1 MWIVRLALR
10 RPYTFVV
17 LSLLILVL
25 GALSVASMTVDI
37 FPYINIPVVTIIWSY
52 SGLSP
57 TEMEGRIVTVSER
70 AFTTTVNGIQHLES
84 VSLRGVAITRLYFQ
98 PNVTIASAIAQVNAQ
113 AQQIVRVLPPG
124 IFPPQITQYNAASVP
139 VLLASLSSDQLS
151 EQELNDLANSFIRT
165 QLVTIQGAAV
175 PLPYGGKTRI
185 VQVDVDPDALYARG
199 LSPTDVNT
207 AILAQNV
214 ILPAGTAKMGT
225 IEYDVAVNSSPVV
238 LDDLNRMPIR

>member
-1 MWIVRLALR
+1 MSCALPGHRVAKKRRRLRRRECMWIVRLALR

-25 GALSVASMTVDI
+25 GALSVVSMTVDI

-70 AFTTTVNGIQHLES
+70 AFTTTVSGIEHLES

-124 IFPPQITQYNAASVP
+124 I
-139 VLLASLSSDQLS
+139 
-151 EQELNDLANSFIRT
+151 
-165 QLVTIQGAAV
+165 
-175 PLPYGGKTRI
+175 
-185 VQVDVDPDALYARG
+185 
-199 LSPTDVNT
+199 
-207 AILAQNV
+207 
-214 ILPAGTAKMGT
+214 
-225 IEYDVAVNSSPVV
+225 
-238 LDDLNRMPIR
+238 